1 MHIMKNSDNNFER
14 AKNILVVRQHHQLG
28 DMLCA
33 LPMFAAIRK
42 KFPHAHITLIASP
55 VSYKV
60 LNSKANPYI
69 DEVINYNKQGV
80 HSLLDFFNQFLSRK
94 YDIGI
99 VPSTAS
105 ISRTS
110 HYINYISGA
119 KIRVGV
125 ESVENKTNKSANLL
139 TIKKKFFWDEQK
151 LHQTE
156 RNLDIARLIGCDIT
170 NEEKKNVRLILDK
183 NEIAYAD
190 RFCADNFPDKSRPV
204 FAFHAGAAKVQ
215 NRWSKDNFV
224 KLILTLHEKYNP
236 YIFLTS
242 GPMDG
247 EIHNYIKHKLKI
259 HSVDCEII
267 PKMTIR
273 ETASILSRVSLY
285 LSNDTGPMHVAAYVN
300 ANVIGLFG
308 PTKGYEWG
316 PVNPRGAYIESDT
329 ENIDDIPAD
338 KVYNFINNY
347 LKKNKQNA
355 E

>member
-151 LHQTE
+151 LHQIE
-156 RNLDIARLIGCDIT
+156 RNLDITRLIGCDIT
-170 NEEKKNVRLILDK
+170 QEEKRNVRLVLDK
-183 NEIAYAD
+183 NEIAYGD
-190 RFCADNFPDKSRPV
+190 RYCADNFPDKSRPV

-224 KLILTLHEKYNP
+224 KLILMLHEKYNP

-300 ANVIGLFG
+300 AKVIGLFG

-316 PVNPRGAYIESDT
+316 PVNPQGAYIKSDT